1 MRIVIIGASGNV
13 GTALLRRLARED
25 GHEVV
30 GVSRNPPE
38 DLSGTYGT
46 AQWHALDIG
55 AEEDTE
61 ALRAVVRG
69 ADAVVHA
76 AWLIQPS
83 RDPAELGRVNLGGT
97 RRLVAAVLAEGVPH
111 LVHLSSVGAYAPHPT
126 DDSVVDE
133 SWPTR
138 GIGASR
144 YSHEKAVLEAEL
156 DVVERDNPGLVVS
169 RVRPAL
175 VFQHD
180 AGSEIARYF
189 VGALAPVRFVRS
201 VHLPALPLPWGLRFQ
216 VVHADDLADAITR
229 IVERTAPGAFNVAD
243 EPVLGGRDL
252 ARALGA
258 ARPVGISRHL
268 ARALVAATY
277 RARVHPVHEGWLDLG
292 LGVPRM
298 STGRAR
304 RELGWAPAH
313 AAFDVLAELLD
324 GMRSH
329 AGTESPVLRS
339 RRAVKDRTG
348 P

>member
-1 MRIVIIGASGNV
+1 MRIVVIGASGNV
-13 GTALLRRLARED
+13 GTALLRRLAREGRHD
-25 GHEVV
+25 VV
-30 GVSRNPPE
+30 GIARNPPA
-38 DLSGTYGT
+38 DRSGTYGT

-55 AEEDTE
+55 DAADTG
-61 ALRAVVRG
+61 ALRAAVRG

-83 RDPAELGRVNLGGT
+83 RDPEELGRVNLGGS
-97 RRLVAAVLAEGVPH
+97 RRVVAAVLAEGVPH
-111 LVHLSSVGAYAPHPT
+111 LVHLSSVGAYSAHPA
-126 DDSVVDE
+126 DDAVVDE

-144 YSHEKAVLEAEL
+144 YSHEKAALEAEL
-156 DVVERDNPGLVVS
+156 DVVERENPGLVVS

-201 VHLPALPLPWGLRFQ
+201 IHLPALPLPRGLRFQ
-216 VVHADDLADAITR
+216 VVHADDLADALTR
-229 IVERTAPGAFNVAD
+229 IVEQSAPGAFNVAD

-258 ARPVGISRHL
+258 ARPVGISHRL
-268 ARALVAATY
+268 ARAVVAASY

-292 LGVPRM
+292 LGVPKM

-304 RELGWAPAH
+304 SELGWAPAH
-313 AAFDVLAELLD
+313 AASDVLAELLD

-329 AGTESPVLRS
+329 AGTASPVLRS